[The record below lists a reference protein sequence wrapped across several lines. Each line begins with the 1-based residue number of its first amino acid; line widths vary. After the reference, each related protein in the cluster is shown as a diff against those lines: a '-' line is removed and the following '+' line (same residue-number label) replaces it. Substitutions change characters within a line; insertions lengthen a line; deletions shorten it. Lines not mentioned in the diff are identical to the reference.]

1 MISVLSN
8 IRVTYSGLIAFVV
21 SFASVIT
28 GTFFVII
35 VTRRLTPDE
44 FGTWTLVNSMLF
56 YVLILEPIISYWS
69 SRQIARGEKVGKTAV
84 FTGSLFS
91 TGGFAIF
98 AIMMI
103 FVSYHFGASLNILLL
118 ATALVPLN
126 IINGVLGS
134 ISLGYKPHFVSYG
147 LFAFETSKPPVG
159 FVFVYLLHLGIIG
172 AFLTVI
178 LSSVIRT
185 IILVIATRNIIV
197 GKIEKQTIKF
207 WLKMSWLVTYQN
219 IAGIIFRLDVL
230 LVSFAFHSLSILAFW
245 GASQT
250 IGYVVLNAGNIAQA
264 LYSKLLATGQ
274 KVHAEDTLTR
284 TIFFAISITATCLVF
299 AKPALHV
306 LNPLYDGAVY
316 SVWFVTLASLFSTIK
331 TVNYGILTSY
341 ETVDLSQQASFRA
354 YVKSK
359 LFFVPT
365 LNYISYVSYVALL
378 ALFLFIIRDPQMSQ
392 LFIVSI
398 WSLILL
404 ATTIPITVYTAIIAK
419 KQHNVNFQYSSITRY
434 TLVAVFS
441 SLIVFFISDGV
452 LEYPENIFEFIIQ
465 VIPFILVG
473 AFLYFGINYLI
484 DTSTKNLFRSIV
496 KEMIK
501 K

>member
-1 MISVLSN
+1 MSN

-56 YVLILEPIISYWS
+56 YVLILEPIISNWS
-69 SRQIARGEKVGKTAV
+69 SRQVARGEKVGKTAI

-91 TGGFAIF
+91 AGGSAIF
-98 AIMMI
+98 IVMMI
-103 FVSYHFGASLNILLL
+103 FVSHNLGADLNILLL
-118 ATALVPLN
+118 AAALVPLN

-134 ISLGYKPHFVSYG
+134 VCLGYKPHFVSYG
-147 LFAFETSKPPVG
+147 LFAFETSKPPIG
-159 FVFVYLLHLGIIG
+159 FVFVYLLHFGIVG

-178 LSSVIRT
+178 LSSLIRT
-185 IILVIATRNIIV
+185 ILLIIAARNIIS

-219 IAGIIFRLDVL
+219 IAGIIFRLDVI
-230 LVSFAFHSLSILAFW
+230 LVSLVFHSLSILAFW

-264 LYSKLLATGQ
+264 LYSKLLATG
-274 KVHAEDTLTR
+274 KKALAEETLTR
-284 TIFFAISITATCLVF
+284 TIFFAIPITATCIVF

-306 LNPLYDGAVY
+306 LNPLYDGAIY

-341 ETVDLSQQASFRA
+341 ETVDMGQQASFKA
-354 YVKSK
+354 YVRSK
-359 LFFVPT
+359 LFSVPT
-365 LNYISYVSYVALL
+365 LNYVSYISYVALL
-378 ALFLFIIRDPQMSQ
+378 ALFLFVMRTPQMSQ

-404 ATTIPITVYTAIIAK
+404 VTTIPVTAYTTIIVK
-419 KQHNVNFQYSSITRY
+419 KQHNVNFQYGTITRY
-434 TLVAVFS
+434 VIVAIFS
-441 SLIVFFISDGV
+441 SLVVFFISDGV
-452 LEYPENIFEFIIQ
+452 LEYPENIFEFIVQ
-465 VIPFILVG
+465 VIPFMLVG

-484 DTSTKNLFRSIV
+484 DVSTKNLFRSIV
-496 KEMIK
+496 KELMK